1 MTEQRVSFYFSAH
14 EDDWQLFMNPFAFRD
29 VRDGAKTVF
38 VHVTAGDAG
47 LGTTN
52 GGRKHPY
59 YLAREQGA
67 ESAIVFMADAEE
79 HARDDKRT
87 VSVAINGHPMRR
99 VSYRNTIAY
108 FLRLPDGS
116 TDGGGYAD
124 TGYQSLKLL
133 AEGKI
138 KTIAAIDQSTTYRS
152 WNELVVTV
160 RALIERER
168 GQNTSLD
175 MHIPE
180 LDPALNPNDHPDH
193 VMTAKLALEA
203 AHSLKARRIHHP
215 GYMCGVRPEN
225 LSGYDR
231 DMKCAVYAVT
241 LAAIQALDHSTN
253 WQHYDQSF
261 VARDYFRVENSTV

>member
-1 MTEQRVSFYFSAH
+1 MTDQRVSFYFSAH
-14 EDDWQLFMNPFAFRD
+14 EDDWQLFMNPSAFRD
-29 VRDGAKTVF
+29 VRDGVKTVF

-47 LGTTN
+47 LGTAN

-87 VSVAINGHPMRR
+87 VSAAINGHPMRR

-133 AEGKI
+133 AEAKI
-138 KTIAAIDQSTTYRS
+138 QTIAAIDQSTTYRS
-152 WNELVVTV
+152 WNELVATV
-160 RALIERER
+160 RALIDRER
-168 GQNTSLD
+168 GQSPRWTCTFPSS
-175 MHIPE
+175 IPRSI
-180 LDPALNPNDHPDH
+180 PTTTPI
-193 VMTAKLALEA
+193 T
-203 AHSLKARRIHHP
+203 
-215 GYMCGVRPEN
+215 
-225 LSGYDR
+225 
-231 DMKCAVYAVT
+231 
-241 LAAIQALDHSTN
+241 
-253 WQHYDQSF
+253 
-261 VARDYFRVENSTV
+261 